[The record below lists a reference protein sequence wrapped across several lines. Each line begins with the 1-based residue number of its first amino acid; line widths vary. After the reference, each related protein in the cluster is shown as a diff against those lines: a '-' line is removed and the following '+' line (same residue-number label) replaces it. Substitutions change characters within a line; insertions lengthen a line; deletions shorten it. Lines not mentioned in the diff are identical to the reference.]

1 MPLDNITELKR
12 RVPGGKYALTRA
24 VAERAR
30 QLQGG
35 ATPLVE
41 VKAPNPLS
49 VAIDEIVQGKVTF
62 VMGDP
67 DAAPEVEAAPAKPK
81 RVRKSAKSQA
91 VEGDTMGQPA
101 APATADSAIGM
112 GTGADKIAAA
122 SDLVETGDNAIEI
135 NADGAAHEPTTSDAT
150 PNDAMRPDV
159 ASPGTESVGETS
171 QADTKTSTDTK

>member
-1 MPLDNITELKR
+1 MPLDNITELKK

-35 ATPLVE
+35 ATPLTE
-41 VKAPNPLS
+41 VRAPNPLS
-49 VAIDEIVQGKVTF
+49 VAIDEIVQGKITF

-67 DAAPEVEAAPAKPK
+67 DAQPEVAAAPVKPK
-81 RVRKSAKSQA
+81 RSRAKSKA
-91 VEGDTMGQPA
+91 TAAQPA

-112 GTGADKIAAA
+112 GTGADKIAA
-122 SDLVETGDNAIEI
+122 SPLVESNDDTVAVEI
-135 NADGAAHEPTTSDAT
+135 NADGAPHEPTTNDAT
-150 PNDAMRPDV
+150 PEDAVRPDV
-159 ASPGTESVGETS
+159 ASPGTESVDETS